1 MDTPGSSPHASD
13 IDEGMAEGHHVS
25 NFRGPSHFM
34 SANGGD
40 GVHRGGPEDRGGPRR
55 GGQGKNQIVLID
67 QEVVQRWNAEIGDV
81 LADTI
86 ATSKVVIPE
95 PLPVGTT
102 IPQVPPA
109 AMPENGQ
116 EASAQK
122 VSDSKA

>member
-1 MDTPGSSPHASD
+1 
-13 IDEGMAEGHHVS
+13 
-25 NFRGPSHFM
+25 M

-40 GVHRGGPEDRGGPRR
+40 GVHRGGPEDWGGPRR

-67 QEVVQRWNAEIGDV
+67 QEVVQRWNAGRRDGMRHTKTYRRLTNGDLLEIGDV

-102 IPQVPPA
+102 IPKVPPA